1 MKFSM
6 FSASFEAHPLL
17 ASFYIISR
25 IKVFV
30 KNFFSTFWGV
40 FSVHFHASQCL
51 VYDVVFVRACLPDS
65 LIILPKIRPL
75 VNAFFYLFFFFFAHP
90 FLPLQLC
97 PFQPFFVFSE
107 CFLSKNQAVFCGRKR
122 PNKKYKI
129 SPVKLNKLKNRYT
142 PFAPK
147 WSSRIPPKNWQQM
160 VLRLL
165 PIM

>member
-6 FSASFEAHPLL
+6 FSASFEAYPLL

-30 KNFFSTFWGV
+30 KNFFFNILRRFFCPFPCEPMPRIWCCFCSCMSPWQLDYFTKDTPSCQRFFLSF
-40 FSVHFHASQCL
+40 FS
-51 VYDVVFVRACLPDS
+51 
-65 LIILPKIRPL
+65 
-75 VNAFFYLFFFFFAHP
+75 FFAHP

-129 SPVKLNKLKNRYT
+129 SPMKLNKLKNRYT